1 MIETKQDLL
10 VAMAELTACSD
21 ATDWVLEQ
29 EGTARE
35 LWFRCQDLSWL
46 IWFAGRRSPKVIADF
61 AQRCS
66 DRTKAYTPATAA
78 AARAADAAAF
88 AAYYAAYDAASA
100 ARYAAAAADAAADA
114 AAAAAYCAAAVF
126 PEESERQRQELHSVW
141 ELIK

>member
-78 AARAADAAAF
+78 ARAADAAAY

-114 AAAAAYCAAAVF
+114 AAYAAYCAAAVF

>member
-10 VAMAELTACSD
+10 DAMAELTACAG
-21 ATDWVLEQ
+21 ATLWILEQ
-29 EGTARE
+29 EGTAHDIWLWCRE
-35 LWFRCQDLSWL
+35 LDWL

-78 AARAADAAAF
+78 ARAADAAAY

-114 AAAAAYCAAAVF
+114 AAYAAYCAAAVF